1 MHQTDTD
8 MNTILKPILILGF
21 AASLCGCTAQP
32 DNSAEALRV
41 RLRDA
46 ADRGQFLYFHQD
58 DLVYG
63 HSWKVEDIAG
73 DPLERSDVKA
83 VCGQYPAGVG
93 FDLGGI
99 ELGDESNLD
108 EVPFAL
114 IRRAAVTHFGRGGAV
129 TLSWHPRNPQTGGD
143 SWDYSSD
150 TAVKSILEGGENY
163 DKFRTWLGRA
173 ADFIESLKDAS
184 GNPVPVIFR
193 PWHEHLG
200 GWFWWGSSCC
210 SEEEYRALY
219 ILTHDYFCK
228 ERGLRNI
235 LWAYSPNSNLT
246 EESFLSRYPGDE
258 YVDIIGVDH
267 YDFLSDSL
275 KSLGDEG
282 IAQAN
287 AYFREVLQKDMALL
301 TRLAAGRGKLLAF
314 CETGFESTP
323 DPKWWTE
330 TLLDALEAAPLC
342 YLLTWRNA
350 SDKPQHYYAPFEG
363 SADAE
368 DFRAFCA
375 NERTIFL
382 TDNE

>member
-1 MHQTDTD
+1 
-8 MNTILKPILILGF
+8 MNTILKPILIFGS
-21 AASLCGCTAQP
+21 AAALCCCSGAGGGEP
-32 DNSAEALRV
+32 GNSAAALRA
-41 RLRDA
+41 RLAEA
-46 ADRGQFLYFHQD
+46 AQSGKFLYFHQD

-63 HSWKVEDIAG
+63 HSWKVEDITG
-73 DPLERSDVKA
+73 DPLERSDVRS

-108 EVPFAL
+108 DVPFAL
-114 IRRAAVTHFGRGGAV
+114 MRRAALAHFERGGAV
-129 TLSWHPRNPQTGGD
+129 TLSWHPRNPLTGGD

-150 TAVKSILEGGENY
+150 KAVASVLEGGE
-163 DKFRTWLGRA
+163 KHGEFMGWLSNA
-173 ADFIESLKDAS
+173 ADFIESLKGPS

-210 SEEEYRALY
+210 SEEQYRELF
-219 ILTHDYFCK
+219 ILTYDYFCK
-228 ERGLRNI
+228 ERGLNNI

-246 EESFLSRYPGDE
+246 EESFLGRYPGDE

-267 YDFLSDSL
+267 YDFLSDRL

-287 AYFREVLQKDMALL
+287 AYFREVLRKDMALL
-301 TRLAAGRGKLLAF
+301 TRLAAERGKLLAF

-323 DPKWWTE
+323 DPKWWTG
-330 TLLDALEAAPLC
+330 TLLDALKGVPLC

-375 NERTIFL
+375 DERTIFL